1 MQEKGAYFPL
11 FVSLAGKRIL
21 IAGAGQVAA
30 RRAKVL
36 ISFGAKLSVTAPE
49 CSEEMA
55 ELLKEKGRDVL
66 CYEKRVFTEEDLRDA
81 DLVLAATDD
90 TALNHHIAKL
100 CREKKIPV
108 NNASDQRDCDFFF
121 PAIVQAKGLTVGVS
135 SGGRDHGKV
144 AGICEELRAFFG
156 TASQEGQE
164 DIFKPVD
171 QLRSAVSGVG
181 EHKDGVGQNVPA
193 VGLPDEE

>member
-11 FVSLAGKRIL
+11 FVSLAGKCIL

-30 RRAKVL
+30 RRGRVL
-36 ISFGAKLSVTAPE
+36 LSFGAKLSVTAPE
-49 CSEEMA
+49 CSAEMA
-55 ELLKEKGRDVL
+55 ELLKEKDRDVL
-66 CYEKRVFTEEDLRDA
+66 CYEKRMFTEEDLRDA

-90 TALNHHIAKL
+90 TALNHRIAKL

-121 PAIVQAKGLTVGVS
+121 PAIVQAQGLTVGVS

-144 AGICEELRAFFG
+144 AKTCEKLRAFFG
-156 TASQEGQE
+156 AAPEDGQE
-164 DIFKPVD
+164 DISKPAD
-171 QLRSAVSGVG
+171 QVRCAVSGVG
-181 EHKDGVGQNVPA
+181 KHKNGVGQNVSA
-193 VGLPDEE
+193 AGLPDEE